1 MRYLVFVLFLVSLS
15 YLIAL
20 DTGSYLQ
27 GRVLVS
33 IKEDFSSRLSV
44 SSGATGI
51 PELDAKLRSL
61 GITTIEKRYNPL
73 IRNRYAN
80 QLSRILE
87 LGFDPSISPLGI
99 VNALSR
105 EPVIDWTEAIY
116 IDQIFAVP
124 NDPRYPTSLNFV
136 SMQAEAAWDIHKCE
150 DGTQDVIIAIVDT
163 GTSWMHPD
171 LAPNIW
177 NNLGEDANSNGY
189 TLYFNGSTW
198 VMDTGDINGI
208 DDDGN
213 GKVDDLIGW
222 DFMSNTL
229 GDEANNPS
237 DASGHGTIVS
247 GLAGA
252 RTNNSV
258 GVASL
263 SWNPILLPISCSY
276 AGQPSSIFRGYD
288 AIIYAA
294 EQGADVI
301 NCSWGGNT
309 YSQAAQIAVNYAY
322 SLGAIIVAAAGN
334 SNNTVPVYPA
344 AYQNVV
350 AVASLANDGTK
361 WSSSSFGGFIDV
373 GAPNQNAESTSG
385 TASYTTIS
393 GTTSYASPIGSALT
407 ALIRSYHPD
416 WTQEQVINQLKA
428 SCDDIDLMNPGKEN
442 LLGEGKL
449 NAYRALTDIDSV
461 VDQELH
467 LGLFSVGTPN
477 DTNNNRAIEPSESFS
492 LDLRLR
498 NYAWGVAAGTANFTL
513 STTNPN
519 VTIVNNSYSR
529 DIPADDWFDLDDAF
543 LVTVSPTVTSQYV
556 SFNLSITADQTIAS
570 GASLTFQVLIQN
582 GGVFVWEGI
591 AGGRDMSGAFIRST
605 LQGLG
610 YQVTYGTTFP
620 ASFRSFEAVFLSYGN
635 PGSNVVRFAT
645 PQMYLAVKEYLLEG
659 GRLYIEGGDAVGF
672 DPGYFLPDIEGGQ
685 DANEILWPLL
695 GISSATD
702 GATNSINGLV
712 GESSLPTAGMLFG
725 SSTQT
730 NMSSIDTFEPLR
742 AQSRTAFVESEYG
755 NVAII
760 SAGGY
765 DQRSFVF
772 SYALRE
778 LVDGVFPSTRS
789 NLIAQIMAFF
799 EAEDVTLPVELSS
812 FTAVLDNQ
820 PLLIWTT
827 SSEIELMGF
836 NVYCAPL
843 ADLSSATKINPLIIQ
858 AAGTSSESH
867 SYSYR
872 DYADYSV
879 DELYYW
885 LEAVSYDG
893 TSSFHGSIHLSLATD
908 GVPQN
913 PPPQNLVTD
922 FTAAYP
928 NPFSVQIRLDYSTD
942 RKSSIEWTIY
952 NVKGQVVYSSNN
964 ERDAGVYRQ
973 DLDLDFLPSGL
984 YIMVMRSPQKIAT
997 RKLLKL

>member
-1 MRYLVFVLFLVSLS
+1 MRYLVLFLFLVSLS
-15 YLIAL
+15 CLIAINT
-20 DTGSYLQ
+20 DNYLQ
-27 GRVLVS
+27 GKVLVS
-33 IKEDFSSRLSV
+33 IKEEFSSRLSV
-44 SSGATGI
+44 LSNSTGI
-51 PELDAKLRSL
+51 PELDARLRSL
-61 GITTIEKRYNPL
+61 GVTSVEKRYNPR
-73 IRNRYAN
+73 IRNRFGE
-80 QLSRILE
+80 QLGRILE
-87 LGFDPSISPLGI
+87 LSFDQSLNPLGI
-99 VNALSR
+99 ANALSR
-105 EPVIDWTEAIY
+105 DPLIDWAEPVY
-116 IDQIFAVP
+116 IDQIFAAP
-124 NDPRYPTSLNFV
+124 NDPRYPTSLNFA

-150 DGTQDVIIAIVDT
+150 DGTEDVIIAIVDT

-198 VMDTGDINGI
+198 VMDAGDINGI

-213 GKVDDLIGW
+213 GKIDDLIGW
-222 DFMSNTL
+222 DFILNAN

-252 RTNNSV
+252 RTNNAV

-263 SWNPILLPISCSY
+263 SWNPTLVPISCSY
-276 AGQPSSIFRGYD
+276 VGQPSSIFKGYD

-309 YSQAAQIAVNYAY
+309 YSEAAQIAVNYAY
-322 SLGAIIVAAAGN
+322 SLGAILVAAAGN
-334 SNNTVPVYPA
+334 SNNTVPIYPA

-361 WSSSSFGGFIDV
+361 WSSSSYGGFVDV

-393 GTTSYASPIGSALT
+393 GTTSYASPIASALT
-407 ALIRSYHPD
+407 ALIRSYHPT
-416 WTQEQVINQLKA
+416 WTQEQVINQLKGT
-428 SCDDIDLMNPGKEN
+428 CDDIDLMNPGKEN

-449 NAYRALTDIDSV
+449 NAYRALTDIDPV

-467 LGLFSVGTPN
+467 LGLFTVGTPS
-477 DTNNNRAIEPSESFS
+477 DANNNRAIEPGESFS
-492 LDLRLR
+492 VNLRLR
-498 NYAWGVAAGTANFTL
+498 NFAWGVAASTANFTI

-529 DIPADDWFDLDDAF
+529 TIPADDWFDLEDAF
-543 LVTVSPTVTSQYV
+543 LVTVSPTAASQYV
-556 SFNLSITADQTIAS
+556 TFNLSITADKTIAT
-570 GASLTFQVLIQN
+570 GANLTFQALIQN
-582 GGVFVWEGI
+582 GGIYVWEGL

-605 LQGLG
+605 LLGLG

-620 ASFRSFEAVFLSYGN
+620 ASFRSFEAVFLSFGN

-645 PQMYLAVKEYLLEG
+645 PQMFIAVKEYLEEG
-659 GRLYIEGGDAVGF
+659 GRLYMEGGDAIGF
-672 DPGYFLPDIEGGQ
+672 DPGYYLPDIEGGQ

-695 GISSATD
+695 GISSASD
-702 GATNSINGLV
+702 GATNAIDVLSGLS
-712 GESSLPTAGMLFG
+712 GLPTAGMLFG

-730 NMSSIDTFEPLR
+730 NMSFIDTFEPLR
-742 AQSRTAFVESEYG
+742 AQSRTAFVESDYG

-765 DQRSFVF
+765 DQRSFIF

-778 LVDGVFPSTRS
+778 LVDGVFPSTRA
-789 NLIAQIMAFF
+789 NLVAQIMAFF

-812 FTAVLDNQ
+812 LTAVLDNQ

-827 SSEIELMGF
+827 SSETELLGF
-836 NVYCAPL
+836 NVYSAVQ
-843 ADLSSATKINPLIIQ
+843 ADLSSATKINPLLIQ

-867 SYSYR
+867 SYTYR
-872 DYADYSV
+872 DFTEYSGQ
-879 DELYYW
+879 ELYYW

-893 TSSFHGSIHLSLATD
+893 TSSFHGSIQLSLETGED
-908 GVPQN
+908 PQN
-913 PPPQNLVTD
+913 PPPQNLVTGIS
-922 FTAAYP
+922 AAYP
-928 NPFSVQIRLDYSTD
+928 NPFSNQIRLDYSTD
-942 RKSSIEWTIY
+942 RKSIIEWTIY
-952 NVKGQVVYSSNN
+952 NVKGQAVYSGRN
-964 ERDAGVYRQ
+964 ERDAGIYRQ
-973 DLDLDFLPSGL
+973 DLDLADIPSGL
-984 YIMVMRSPQKIAT
+984 YILVMRSPHKISS